1 MTTAAATE
9 TFSATPSRSALL
21 RAGLVPLLLV
31 LIVVAI
37 SLIEPRFTSS
47 GNLLNIV
54 RTAALLAIVAC
65 GQSLVLIVG
74 GFDLSVGAVMGLVS
88 VVAAMT
94 MVALAPAIPG
104 GEAAAIG
111 IGILAALGC
120 AAVIGFVNGALVAY
134 LALPGFIVTLGMM
147 SVVSGAVLLLT
158 NGAAVYG
165 MPKALISEF
174 GRATWLSLPPMVYIA
189 VVLIAGLCFMQRR
202 TLLGRYIYAIGG
214 NANAARMSG
223 IPDKPYVIAAYV
235 LSSILAGIAA
245 VLLTTQIGSGQPSL
259 GGERMML
266 QSIAAAVIGGVS
278 LRGGIGRAEGVVLG
292 AVFFTV
298 LTNAL
303 NLIRVDSKLQLV
315 FVGLVM
321 VAAAALDEYA
331 HARSRKS

>member
-1 MTTAAATE
+1 MA
-9 TFSATPSRSALL
+9 
-21 RAGLVPLLLV
+21 LVPILLV
-31 LIVVAI
+31 LVVIAI

-47 GNLLNIV
+47 GNVLNIV

-65 GQSLVLIVG
+65 GQSMVLIVG

-88 VVAAMT
+88 VVAAMV
-94 MVALAPAIPG
+94 MVAIAPSVPG
-104 GEAAAIG
+104 GDAAAIV

-120 AAVIGFVNGALVAY
+120 AAAIGLVNGALVAY

-165 MPKALISEF
+165 MPKALISEL
-174 GRATWLSLPPMVYIA
+174 GRATWFSLPPMVFVA
-189 VVLIAGLCFMQRR
+189 AALIAGLCFVQRR

-214 NANAARMSG
+214 NAHAARMSG
-223 IPDKPYVIAAYV
+223 IPEKPYVIAAYV
-235 LSSILAGIAA
+235 LSSVLAGIAA
-245 VLLTTQIGSGQPSL
+245 VLLTAQIGSGQPSL

-278 LRGGIGRAEGVVLG
+278 LRGGIGRAERVVLG

-321 VAAAALDEYA
+321 VAAAALDEYS
-331 HARSRKS
+331 HAKTRKS